1 MTNPESQSDI
11 SRINR
16 GALKARVL
24 TALLL
29 LALFLLALFYLP
41 DNGWMVFIGAVILL
55 AWDEWLR
62 LTRLE
67 SITARLAGA
76 ALLCVLFI
84 AIFWIHPLVSWVV
97 VTALCLWL
105 VLLIATF
112 IVNDGFLWSRTF
124 RRLSGLI
131 VLTLTWWM
139 LAWLRM
145 QWHGAWWVLGFLC
158 IIWLADIGAYFVG
171 RRFGK
176 HKLAPS
182 ISPGK
187 TIEGVFGGLALV
199 AIVTAVVHLV
209 VLMTVQHNF
218 PVLPVVWLLLSTLL
232 VALVS
237 VGGDLYESR
246 LKRLEAIKDSGNIL
260 PGHGGILDRID
271 SALVGLPVFV
281 FAALRLGILSV

>member
-1 MTNPESQSDI
+1 MTNPESQTDI
-11 SRINR
+11 SKINR

-41 DNGWMVFIGAVILL
+41 DVGWMVFIGAIILL

-62 LTRLE
+62 LARLE

-84 AIFWIHPLVSWVV
+84 AMLWIRPLVSWVV
-97 VTALCLWL
+97 VTALCVWL

-131 VLTLTWWM
+131 VLTLSWWM
-139 LAWLRM
+139 LGWLRM
-145 QWHGAWWVLGFLC
+145 QWYGAWWVLGFLC

-171 RRFGK
+171 QRFGK
-176 HKLAPS
+176 HKLAPG
-182 ISPGK
+182 ISPAK
-187 TIEGVFGGLALV
+187 TVEGVIGGLVLV
-199 AIVTAVVHLV
+199 AIATLVVHLP
-209 VLMTVQHNF
+209 VQRYY
-218 PVLPVVWLLLSTLL
+218 PVLPIVWVLPSTVL

-281 FAALRLGILSV
+281 LAALRTGVLSV

>member
-1 MTNPESQSDI
+1 VLFQPDI
-11 SRINR
+11 SKTNR

-41 DNGWMVFIGAVILL
+41 DNGWLIFIGAVILL

-67 SITARLAGA
+67 SIRARLAGA
-76 ALLCVLFI
+76 ALLCVLLI
-84 AIFWIHPLVSWVV
+84 AMLWIRPLVSSVV
-97 VTALCLWL
+97 VTALCVWL

-139 LAWLRM
+139 LGWLRT
-145 QWHGAWWVLGFLC
+145 QWYGAWWVLGFLC

-171 RRFGK
+171 RSFGK

-187 TIEGVFGGLALV
+187 TIEGVFGGLLLV
-199 AIVTAVVHLV
+199 AMVSMVVHLI
-209 VLMTVQHNF
+209 VQHYF
-218 PVLPVVWLLLSTLL
+218 SVLPVVWLLLSTLL

-281 FAALRLGILSV
+281 FATLRLGIFSV

>member
-1 MTNPESQSDI
+1 M
-11 SRINR
+11 
-16 GALKARVL
+16 LKTRVL

-41 DNGWMVFIGAVILL
+41 DNWWMVFIGAVILF

-84 AIFWIHPLVSWVV
+84 AILWFRPLITWVV
-97 VTALCLWL
+97 VTLLCLWL
-105 VLLIATF
+105 VLLIAAF
-112 IVNDGFLWSRTF
+112 IVSEGFLWSRTF

-131 VLTLTWWM
+131 VLTLAWWM
-139 LAWLRM
+139 MGWLRA
-145 QWHGAWWVLGFLC
+145 QWNGAWWVLGFLS

-171 RRFGK
+171 RSFGK

-182 ISPGK
+182 ISPEK
-187 TIEGVFGGLALV
+187 TIEGVIGGLALV
-199 AIVTAVVHLV
+199 AIVTLV
-209 VLMTVQHNF
+209 AQRYY
-218 PVLPVVWLLLSTLL
+218 PVLPIIWLLPSTLL
-232 VALVS
+232 VAFVS

-246 LKRLEAIKDSGNIL
+246 LKRIEDIKDSGDIL

-281 FAALRLGILSV
+281 FVVLRMGLFSV